1 MQDQLGLT
9 EVQREQI
16 LAHRHIKLVSLARL
30 LQDRRE
36 LQLKLQVP
44 HLHNSAL
51 PWQLLCSASASGV
64 CTESDGGTVMHVEV
78 VGQLRCRPE
87 AGLRQGCG

>member
-1 MQDQLGLT
+1 MCCLQDQLGLT

-44 HLHNSAL
+44 PIDPPL
-51 PWQLLCSASASGV
+51 PDPRAPDV
-64 CTESDGGTVMHVEV
+64 
-78 VGQLRCRPE
+78 
-87 AGLRQGCG
+87 

>member
-9 EVQREQI
+9 AVQREQI

-36 LQLKLQVP
+36 LQLKLQVTRPRPGNP
-44 HLHNSAL
+44 HVSHQQPLAHAL
-51 PWQLLCSASASGV
+51 ALVHALGAPPSHG
-64 CTESDGGTVMHVEV
+64 MHAKDA
-78 VGQLRCRPE
+78 GHLRRWPSC
-87 AGLRQGCG
+87 C

>member
-9 EVQREQI
+9 AVQREQI

-36 LQLKLQVP
+36 LQLKLQV
-44 HLHNSAL
+44 HLCRPRNSH
-51 PWQLLCSASASGV
+51 CSGITLSV
-64 CTESDGGTVMHVEV
+64 
-78 VGQLRCRPE
+78 QLRGCMPRWRIR
-87 AGLRQGCG
+87 AGKHARNAGQRRSRGLDG